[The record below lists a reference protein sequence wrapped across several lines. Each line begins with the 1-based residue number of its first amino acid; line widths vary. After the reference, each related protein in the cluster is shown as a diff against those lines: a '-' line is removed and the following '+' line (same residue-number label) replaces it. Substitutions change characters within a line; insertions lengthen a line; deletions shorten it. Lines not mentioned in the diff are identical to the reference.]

1 MPCPRESFIIY
12 CNVPSNTKKTLV
24 FTMVPETCVLAHV
37 DDDDDDDDDDY
48 KMHSTPHSRI
58 IRKIL

>member
-1 MPCPRESFIIY
+1 
-12 CNVPSNTKKTLV
+12 
-24 FTMVPETCVLAHV
+24 MVPETCVLAHV